1 MEDDI
6 KLSQS
11 ERLLSGLPA
20 KGLTTGIGLYGLAK
34 AARTQASKTII
45 GGGGLRMSNMPKGFY
60 IPGANQMKVMVHN
73 LAYRQSEDIIELIT
87 KAQEAYKNPTGY
99 YHNAYTDALDAMMK
113 IMKTS
118 AEAELKNIPL
128 KRFTEIKRIIYYNYM
143 DCRVIIDILKMLGKM
158 I

>member
-1 MEDDI
+1 MKEKFPEINYPNFEMID
-6 KLSQS
+6 
-11 ERLLSGLPA
+11 LLLYFKQEPITIQGCF
-20 KGLTTGIGLYGLAK
+20 GYGLK
-34 AARTQASKTII
+34 EIVKQLYNLKLIE
-45 GGGGLRMSNMPKGFY
+45 
-60 IPGANQMKVMVHN
+60 NQWTD
-73 LAYRQSEDIIELIT
+73 S
-87 KAQEAYKNPTGY
+87 
-99 YHNAYTDALDAMMK
+99 TDALDAMMK